1 MFSWTFFNPRA
12 YNKTTE
18 TSQLCE
24 HAVILQSNIVCD
36 LSNVKRTACIPR
48 GTNFLRILI
57 FIIFAICKNTFP

>member
-24 HAVILQSNIVCD
+24 HAVILHSDIVCD
-36 LSNVKRTACIPR
+36 LSNVKRTACILR
-48 GTNFLRILI
+48 GTNFL
-57 FIIFAICKNTFP
+57 

>member
-24 HAVILQSNIVCD
+24 HAVILHSNIVCD

-48 GTNFLRILI
+48 GTKFL
-57 FIIFAICKNTFP
+57 